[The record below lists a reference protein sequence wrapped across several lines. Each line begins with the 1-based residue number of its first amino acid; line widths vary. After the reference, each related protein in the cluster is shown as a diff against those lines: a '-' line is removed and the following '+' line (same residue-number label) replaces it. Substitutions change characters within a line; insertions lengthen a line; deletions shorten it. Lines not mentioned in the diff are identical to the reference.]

1 MHEKRIK
8 TKNKVLIPAFLPS
21 LERFLYFLPRIFHR
35 FGVDHF
41 AKDIKSEGLMVMSP
55 HHSENQQ
62 PHFLLWWVLA
72 SLVLHLF
79 LLSIWT
85 IIPKDILHKTTPH
98 QSTSLASAPSMTF
111 ILNPPSAQPEQKIKE
126 QIVIPTMPSQEV
138 ALENP
143 NAILESERNT
153 QLRSLEQGTQS
164 DLPLPQQTGDP
175 RTGFSY
181 LQTPASK
188 ASPQQSSPPP
198 SPTQTPP
205 APKATPL
212 NPNPESLKEP
222 PLLDSSGIP
231 LFQEK
236 SPKRSQQNPTSNPKA
251 QAENKPPQ
259 TASPMSFA
267 RDKSQ
272 ISGSKNSEK
281 GENSPESKAT
291 DLGRYKSK
299 VYRSIGSRWYHLIDQ
314 QMSLLGVGYVKIK
327 FFVQANGVIR
337 EIQLAED
344 SGQTEI
350 LEKIC
355 IRSVRDSGPFEPFTD
370 SLKQQL
376 GEGFWEEITFT
387 VY

>member
-1 MHEKRIK
+1 
-8 TKNKVLIPAFLPS
+8 
-21 LERFLYFLPRIFHR
+21 LE
-35 FGVDHF
+35 
-41 AKDIKSEGLMVMSP
+41 
-55 HHSENQQ
+55 
-62 PHFLLWWVLA
+62 
-72 SLVLHLF
+72 
-79 LLSIWT
+79 
-85 IIPKDILHKTTPH
+85 
-98 QSTSLASAPSMTF
+98 SAPSMTF
-111 ILNPPSAQPEQKIKE
+111 ILNPPISQPEQQIKE
-126 QIVIPTMPSQEV
+126 RIVVPTIPSQEV

-153 QLRSLEQGTQS
+153 QLKSMEQGTQS

-188 ASPQQSSPPP
+188 AFPQQSNPPP
-198 SPTQTPP
+198 SPLQSPP
-205 APKATPL
+205 APKVTPL
-212 NPNPESLKEP
+212 NPNAESLKEP
-222 PLLDSSGIP
+222 PIPDSNGIP
-231 LFQEK
+231 IFQENNLK
-236 SPKRSQQNPTSNPKA
+236 KIPQNPTANPKT
-251 QAENKPPQ
+251 QTENKPAQ
-259 TASPMSFA
+259 NASPMSFA

-337 EIQLAED
+337 EIQVAED
-344 SGQTEI
+344 SGHTEI